1 MDFASFL
8 PLSLKEFLA
17 PDGIGSSEPS
27 GSRCI
32 AISLYLFRT
41 GNFYSPA
48 FTDTTKVGQALF
60 MQPKALQGWPLLVVV
75 ILSNGLALLPR
86 SEPINDFELGID
98 LCCKQTAHSV
108 ALKRRKSSPPGIK
121 RPKTVVSLCH

>member
-8 PLSLKEFLA
+8 PLSLEEFLA

-32 AISLYLFRT
+32 VISLYVFRT

-86 SEPINDFELGID
+86 SEPINGFELGIQKGNFNSINRHNRED
-98 LCCKQTAHSV
+98 GRVISQKNHL
-108 ALKRRKSSPPGIK
+108 
-121 RPKTVVSLCH
+121 PKL